1 MICHYWYFLDDN
13 YKYETNVCNGCYG
26 ISMMV
31 YKLQSITIL
40 NVKGIGYGCVMW
52 NLSRNDAI
60 SRLNNST
67 LDDKGSL

>member
-1 MICHYWYFLDDN
+1 
-13 YKYETNVCNGCYG
+13 
-26 ISMMV
+26 MMV

-40 NVKGIGYGCVMW
+40 NVKGIGYGCVIW